1 MRFPSALILDLQS
14 KNSVN
19 STIFKTVLILTNE
32 IAPSQQK
39 RLSSLVCRKRPLKAN
54 LNPLFKLP
62 RFTSS
67 KFSDIWT
74 THFIRKEFMYTKLKY
89 SRTPSYDIVSGGF
102 ALLFAGFLGFLTTEK
117 FGFELVDS
125 GDFYF
130 MGMYL
135 IILIFPLRLL
145 LRTCFHKKDKLT
157 FFNIKGIWTFLI
169 SVKIIIYGKR

>member
-1 MRFPSALILDLQS
+1 
-14 KNSVN
+14 
-19 STIFKTVLILTNE
+19 
-32 IAPSQQK
+32 
-39 RLSSLVCRKRPLKAN
+39 
-54 LNPLFKLP
+54 
-62 RFTSS
+62 
-67 KFSDIWT
+67 
-74 THFIRKEFMYTKLKY
+74 MYTKLKY